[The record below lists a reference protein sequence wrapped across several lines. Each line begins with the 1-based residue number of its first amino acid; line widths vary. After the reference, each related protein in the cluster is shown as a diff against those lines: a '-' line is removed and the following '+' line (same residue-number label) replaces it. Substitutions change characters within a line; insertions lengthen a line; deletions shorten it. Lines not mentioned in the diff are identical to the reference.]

1 MIPYEYTCRWW
12 STGVLFPM
20 CPSSQWVPVLWTM
33 CSALLMLIV
42 LCGLF
47 KRPVMM
53 WRA

>member
-1 MIPYEYTCRWW
+1 
-12 STGVLFPM
+12 M

-42 LCGLF
+42 LCGSF

-53 WRA
+53 WRARPSFLALLSPPPQHPS